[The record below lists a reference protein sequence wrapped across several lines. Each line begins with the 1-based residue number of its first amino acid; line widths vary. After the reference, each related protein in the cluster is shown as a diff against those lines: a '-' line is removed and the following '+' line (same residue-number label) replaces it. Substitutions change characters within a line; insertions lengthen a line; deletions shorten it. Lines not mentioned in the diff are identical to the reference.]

1 MKADLIILDGS
12 VLTMDDE
19 APRAEAVAVANGK
32 IVAIGSNAEIGSWRT
47 ADTRVI
53 SARGGT
59 VLPGFVEAHMHLFGG
74 GSQLSHLD
82 LSGVLGFKHVSQA
95 VRNYALKNPDTKLLT
110 CKMASYLMLGDGI
123 RLDRH
128 HLDRMLSDRPLA
140 FISFDNHTMWGNTLA
155 LEKAGLLHG
164 LKLNPGNAVV
174 MGDDG
179 LANGELNEAEAYG
192 PLLEFGGLDRA
203 MLGLTTGGEPDPK
216 PTEAEFASD
225 VRMVKDALKWCAQ
238 HGITS
243 IHNMDGNLYTFEILE
258 EIQRDGDLLCRVK
271 VPFHYKN
278 FMKLDNLKKASSM
291 TARWDSEWLSCGLV
305 KMFYDG
311 ILDGHTAYMLD
322 GYGDR
327 PEFKG
332 EPLFSQEQFN
342 EVAIEADRLGLQ
354 IAVHSVGS
362 GAVHCVLNGYE
373 AVVRA
378 NGPRDSRHRVEHIE
392 VIHPD
397 DLPRIADLGA
407 IASVQPP
414 HPPGIMGI
422 PLEPTLT
429 VVGQERWQY
438 FYAFRTIKETGAH
451 VVFASDWPVADLN
464 VMRGVHASMVR
475 APYLP
480 HLPDQRFSLHEALRG
495 YTVEGAYAEH
505 AENLKGKLKVGML
518 ADIVVLSADVEA
530 VPTSDI
536 PSIRPIV
543 TICGGKITFE
553 TAQMT

>member
-12 VLTMDDE
+12 VLTMDDDG
-19 APRAEAVAVANGK
+19 PRAEAVAVADGK
-32 IVAIGSNAEIGSWRT
+32 IVAVGSNAEIDSWRKPGT
-47 ADTRVI
+47 KVI

-59 VLPGFVEAHMHLFGG
+59 VLPGFFEAHMHLFGG
-74 GSQLSHLD
+74 AAQLSHLN
-82 LSGVLGFKHVSQA
+82 LAGLLGFEQVSWA
-95 VRNYALKNPDTKLLT
+95 VRNYALEHPDAKLLT
-110 CKMASYLMLGDGI
+110 CKMASYTMLGDGT

-128 HLDRMLSDRPLA
+128 HLDRILSDRPLA
-140 FISFDNHTMWGNTLA
+140 FISFDIHTMWGNTLA

-203 MLGLTTGGEPDPK
+203 MLGLTSGGEPDPK

-225 VRMVKDALKWCAQ
+225 VRVVKDALKWCAQ
-238 HGITS
+238 HGITT

-278 FMKLDNLKKASSM
+278 FMELDDLKKASSM
-291 TARWDSEWLSCGLV
+291 TTLYDSEWLSCGLV

-327 PEFKG
+327 PEFRG
-332 EPLFSQEQFN
+332 EPLFTQEQFN
-342 EVAIEADRLGLQ
+342 EIVTEADRLGLQ
-354 IAVHSVGS
+354 VAVHAVGS
-362 GAVHCVLNGYE
+362 GAVRSVLNGYE
-373 AVVRA
+373 AAVRA
-378 NGPRDSRHRVEHIE
+378 NGPRDSRHRLEHIE

-397 DLPRIADLGA
+397 DLPRIAALGA

-414 HPPGIMGI
+414 HPPGVMDT
-422 PLEPTLT
+422 PMEPTLT
-429 VVGQERWQY
+429 VVGPERWPY

-475 APYLP
+475 VPYLP
-480 HLPDQRFSLHEALRG
+480 HLPDQRFALHEALRG

-505 AENLKGKLKVGML
+505 AEYLKGKLKAGML

-536 PSIRPIV
+536 PSIRSIA
-543 TICGGKITFE
+543 TICGGRITFE
-553 TAQMT
+553 TAL

>member
-1 MKADLIILDGS
+1 MKADLIILDGN
-12 VLTMDDE
+12 VLTMDEE
-19 APRAEAVAVANGK
+19 APRAEAVAVADGK
-32 IVAIGSNAEIGSWRT
+32 IVAVGSNAEIGSWRT
-47 ADTRVI
+47 PDTRVI

-82 LSGVLGFKHVSQA
+82 LTGVLGFERVAEA

-110 CKMASYLMLGDGI
+110 CKMASYFMLGDGI

-128 HLDRMLSDRPLA
+128 HLDRILRERPLA

-164 LKLNPGNAVV
+164 RKLSPGNAVV

-203 MLGLTTGGEPDPK
+203 MLGLTTGGEPDPR

-225 VRMVKDALKWCAQ
+225 VRAVKDALKWCAR

-243 IHNMDGNLYTFEILE
+243 IQNMDGNLYTFEILE

-278 FMKLDNLKKASSM
+278 FMKLDDLKKASYM
-291 TARWDSEWLSCGLV
+291 TTRYDTEWLSCGLV

-327 PEFKG
+327 PEDKG

-362 GAVHCVLNGYE
+362 GAVHSVLNGYE
-373 AVVRA
+373 AAIRA
-378 NGPRDSRHRVEHIE
+378 NGRRDSRHRIEHIE

-414 HPPGIMGI
+414 HPPGVMGI

-429 VVGQERWQY
+429 VVGQERWPY

-464 VMRGVHASMVR
+464 VMRGVHASMTR
-475 APYLP
+475 TPYLP
-480 HLPDQRFSLHEALRG
+480 HLPDQHFSLHEALRG

-505 AENLKGKLKVGML
+505 AENLKGRLKVGML
-518 ADIVVLSADVEA
+518 ADIVVLSANIEA
-530 VPTSDI
+530 VPTDDI
-536 PSIRPIV
+536 ASLRSIV

-553 TAQMT
+553 AAQ

>member
-1 MKADLIILDGS
+1 MKADLVILDGS
-12 VLTMDDE
+12 VLTMDDD
-19 APRAEAVAVANGK
+19 APVAEAVAVANGK
-32 IVAIGSNAEIGSWRT
+32 IVAVGSNAEIDLWRSPS
-47 ADTRVI
+47 TRVI

-82 LSGVLGFKHVSQA
+82 LSGVLGFEPVSAA
-95 VRNYALKNPDTKLLT
+95 VRNYALKHPNTKLLT
-110 CKMASYLMLGDGI
+110 CKMASYMMLGDGI
-123 RLDRH
+123 RLNRH
-128 HLDRMLSDRPLA
+128 HLDRIVSDRPLA

-155 LEKAGLLHG
+155 LQNAGLLHG
-164 LKLNPGNAVV
+164 RQLNPGNAIV

-179 LANGELNEAEAYG
+179 LASGELNESEAYG
-192 PLLEFGGLDRA
+192 PLLEYGGLDRA

-216 PTEAEFASD
+216 PSEAEFASD
-225 VRMVKDALKWCAQ
+225 VRAVKDALKWCAQ

-243 IHNMDGNLYTFEILE
+243 IQNMDGNFYTFEILE
-258 EIQRDGDLLCRVK
+258 KIEGDGDLLCRVK

-278 FMKLDNLKKASSM
+278 FMKLEDLKKASAM
-291 TARWDSEWLSCGLV
+291 TARYNSEWLSCGLV

-327 PEFKG
+327 PDYKG

-342 EVAIEADRLGLQ
+342 QVAIEADRLGLQ

-362 GAVHCVLNGYE
+362 GAVHSVLNGYE
-373 AVVRA
+373 AVIRA

-397 DLPRIADLGA
+397 DLPRIAAVGA

-414 HPPGIMGI
+414 HPPGVMGI
-422 PLEPTLT
+422 PMEPTLT
-429 VVGQERWQY
+429 VVGPERLQY

-464 VMRGVHASMVR
+464 VMRGVHASMERV
-475 APYLP
+475 PYFP
-480 HLPDQRFSLHEALRG
+480 HLPDQRLTLHEALRA

-505 AENLKGKLKVGML
+505 AEKLKGKLKVGML

-536 PSIRPIV
+536 QSIRPIA
-543 TICGGKITFE
+543 TICGGRITYE
-553 TAQMT
+553 TA